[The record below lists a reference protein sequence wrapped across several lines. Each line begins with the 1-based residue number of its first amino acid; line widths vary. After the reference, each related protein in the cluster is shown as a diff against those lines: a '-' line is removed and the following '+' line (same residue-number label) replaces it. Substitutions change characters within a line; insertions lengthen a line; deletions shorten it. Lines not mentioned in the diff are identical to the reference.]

1 MNFRVTSGGKGKTM
15 GNSRGGFKAF
25 AEFIILSTEHLQLH
39 FTPFCSIYLFCM
51 SDK

>member
-1 MNFRVTSGGKGKTM
+1 MNFRVTLGGKGKTM

-25 AEFIILSTEHLQLH
+25 AEHLQLH